1 MGNNDKYIFYV
12 YIYICSS
19 LRGNK
24 MEKSFSLTVTENELQ
39 IIGAGLG
46 KLAYESVAVL
56 INKLNLQVREQLD
69 KVAQETAAGE

>member
-1 MGNNDKYIFYV
+1 
-12 YIYICSS
+12 
-19 LRGNK
+19 

-56 INKLNLQVREQLD
+56 INKLNTQVKEQLD
-69 KVAQETAAGE
+69 KVAQETLTTE